1 MVKIIIPLLCKVN
14 NNEYIYHKGMTKKKL
29 KRNDDGEKLR
39 MYLLNLPVKE
49 SSEMSLKLAEAC
61 KVPLHTIRNW
71 RGSRCRIPELAKDK
85 IEEVTGMNKDS
96 CESEQCRYLIYG

>member
-1 MVKIIIPLLCKVN
+1 VVKIIIPLLCKVN

-49 SSEMSLKLAEAC
+49 SSEMSLKLTEAC
-61 KVPLHTIRNW
+61 KVPLHTFRNW
-71 RGSRCRIPELAKDK
+71 RASRCRIPELAKDK
-85 IEEVTGMNKDS
+85 IEEVTGVKIFH
-96 CESEQCRYLIYG
+96 SENQ

>member
-1 MVKIIIPLLCKVN
+1 MVKIIIHLLCKVN

-49 SSEMSLKLAEAC
+49 SSD
-61 KVPLHTIRNW
+61 TFRNW

-85 IEEVTGMNKDS
+85 IEEVTGVKIFH
-96 CESEQCRYLIYG
+96 SENQ

>member
-1 MVKIIIPLLCKVN
+1 MLCKVN

-61 KVPLHTIRNW
+61 KVPLHTF
-71 RGSRCRIPELAKDK
+71 RIPELAKDK
-85 IEEVTGMNKDS
+85 IEEVTGVKIFH
-96 CESEQCRYLIYG
+96 SENQ